1 MIDPTVQPAPFKVA
15 ALGEIAI
22 RCADIEVMTAFY
34 RDTLGLTPLEGGGAE
49 GIIFFVLGPG
59 YQGHRTV
66 LALFRHDAG
75 RVELHRRAGL
85 PIAGGRSS
93 LHHLALTV
101 SAEDQKAAI
110 DWYDRLGLT
119 YKIQD
124 FDWIGWR
131 GVFTEDPEGN
141 TVELVAKVKAG
152 ETHD

>member
-1 MIDPTVQPAPFKVA
+1 MINTDVQTAPFKVA

-22 RCADIEVMTAFY
+22 RCADLDAMTAFY
-34 RDTLGLTPLEGGGAE
+34 RDTLGLTPLEGGGAD
-49 GIIFFVLGPG
+49 GIVFFDLGPG

-66 LALFRHDAG
+66 LALFHHDAG
-75 RVELHRRAGL
+75 RVELHRCAGL
-85 PIAGGRSS
+85 PIAGGKSS

-101 SAEDQKAAI
+101 SAEDQEAAI

-119 YKIQD
+119 YTIQE

-131 GVFTEDPEGN
+131 GVFTKDPEGN
-141 TVELVAKVKAG
+141 TVELVAKIKPG